1 MSFWHVLYGIVYRY
15 LDVVEESLYGGEPA
29 AEGAAPDLELQ
40 LGDGDGAGL
49 RLQHVT
55 VQVRRI
61 GQPG

>member
-1 MSFWHVLYGIVYRY
+1 MYRY

-29 AEGAAPDLELQ
+29 AEGAAPDLEFQ